1 MSDPASN
8 GAPIVMPKLG
18 LTMAEGLI
26 AEWKVKAGDS
36 VSAGQVLFVVETDKI
51 SNEIEAPADGT
62 ILSLLAGEGDT
73 VAVGVAVAI
82 WTGPGQGVGAADEPG
97 FGTAPVAKAPVAV
110 AEAPAA
116 VASAGERRLCTP
128 FARRLARQAGIDL
141 GAISGSGARGRIKA
155 RDVQAAIEG
164 RAAAP
169 VESAPFPASVPA
181 PRGRD
186 LRSLIAAR
194 VARSKAE
201 VPHFYLSADAGFDAL
216 VALRKEL
223 NADPQAPR
231 KLSVTAFLGA
241 AVGRALALH
250 PEANGVWRDGRVQPL
265 GAVAI
270 GIAVDAPGGVMA
282 PVVPL
287 GGGIYDFAASFEA
300 AVDRAR
306 QGRLGS
312 ADVGEAAVGISNVGM
327 FNVRSLTP
335 IIDPDQS
342 FMLGVGA
349 PRAAFRADE
358 KGAPVAVQE
367 VTFNL
372 ACDHRMI
379 DGAAAARFLATIVEL
394 IEHPVRL
401 LLPTARS

>member
-1 MSDPASN
+1 MSDPANN
-8 GAPIVMPKLG
+8 GAAIVMPKLG

-26 AEWKVKAGDS
+26 AEWKVKAGDA
-36 VSAGQVLFVVETDKI
+36 VTAGQVLFVVETDKI

-62 ILSLLAGEGDT
+62 IVSLLAGEGDT
-73 VAVGVAVAI
+73 VAVGGVVAT
-82 WTGPGQGVGAADEPG
+82 WTGPGQGVGGANEPG
-97 FGTAPVAKAPVAV
+97 FGTAPAVEEAVSAAPAQVAV
-110 AEAPAA
+110 EAK
-116 VASAGERRLCTP
+116 GERRLCTP

-141 GAISGSGARGRIKA
+141 AGVNGSGARGRIKA
-155 RDVQAAIEG
+155 RDVQAAIDG
-164 RAAAP
+164 RGTAAAA
-169 VESAPFPASVPA
+169 SAPAPAPA

-194 VARSKAE
+194 VSRSKAE
-201 VPHFYLSADAGFDAL
+201 VPHFYLSADAAFDAL

-223 NADPQAPR
+223 HADPQAPR

-265 GAVAI
+265 VSIAI
-270 GIAVDAPGGVMA
+270 GIAVEAPGGVMA

-300 AVDRAR
+300 AVERAR
-306 QGRLGS
+306 SGKLGA

-349 PRAAFRADE
+349 PRTAFRADD

-367 VTFNL
+367 VTLNL
-372 ACDHRMI
+372 ACDHRAI
-379 DGAAAARFLATIVEL
+379 DGAAAARFLATIVDL

-401 LLPTARS
+401 LLPAARP

>member
-1 MSDPASN
+1 MSDPASK

-26 AEWKVKAGDS
+26 AEWKVKAGET
-36 VSAGQVLFVVETDKI
+36 VRAGQVLFVVETDKI
-51 SNEIEAPADGT
+51 SNEIEAPAHGT

-73 VAVGVAVAI
+73 VAVGAAVAT
-82 WTGPGQGVGAADEPG
+82 WTGPGQGVGGADEPG
-97 FGTAPVAKAPVAV
+97 FGTAPVAEPATPAIEEAV
-110 AEAPAA
+110 TART
-116 VASAGERRLCTP
+116 SGERRLCTP

-141 GAISGSGARGRIKA
+141 AAISGSGARGRIKA

-169 VESAPFPASVPA
+169 AVPAPSPAPA

-186 LRSLIAAR
+186 LRALIAAR

-201 VPHFYLSADAGFDAL
+201 IPHFYLSADATFDAL
-216 VALRKEL
+216 AALRKEL

-231 KLSVTAFLGA
+231 KLSVTALLGA

-250 PEANGVWRDGRVQPL
+250 PEANGVWRNGRVQPL
-265 GAVAI
+265 DAIAI
-270 GIAVDAPGGVMA
+270 GIAVEAPGGVMA

-300 AVDRAR
+300 AVERAR
-306 QGRLGS
+306 QGRLGA
-312 ADVGEAAVGISNVGM
+312 ADAGEAAIGISNVGM
-327 FNVRSLTP
+327 FAVRSLTP

-349 PRAAFRADE
+349 PRTAFRADDT
-358 KGAPVAVQE
+358 GAPVAVQE
-367 VTFNL
+367 VTLNL
-372 ACDHRMI
+372 ACDHRLI

-401 LLPTARS
+401 LLPAPRA

>member
-1 MSDPASN
+1 MSDPASGG

-26 AEWKVKAGDS
+26 AEWKVRAGET
-36 VSAGQVLFVVETDKI
+36 VCAGQVLFVVETDKI

-62 ILSLLAGEGDT
+62 ILALLAEEGAT
-73 VAVGVAVAI
+73 VAVGAAVAT
-82 WTGPGQGVGAADEPG
+82 WTGPGQGVGGTDEPG
-97 FGTAPVAKAPVAV
+97 FGTAPAAIEDPAS
-110 AEAPAA
+110 AAAIPAA
-116 VASAGERRLCTP
+116 PTVQAERRLCTP

-141 GAISGSGARGRIKA
+141 DGIEGSGARGRIKA
-155 RDVQAAIEG
+155 RDVQAAIDG
-164 RAAAP
+164 RAAGP
-169 VESAPFPASVPA
+169 VTA

-194 VARSKAE
+194 VSRSKAE
-201 VPHFYLSADAGFDAL
+201 IPHFYLSADAAFDAL
-216 VALRKEL
+216 AGLRRDL
-223 NADPQAPR
+223 NADPLAPR
-231 KLSVTAFLGA
+231 KLSITALLGA

-265 GAVAI
+265 GGVAI
-270 GIAVDAPGGVMA
+270 GIAVEAPGGVMA

-287 GGGIYDFAASFEA
+287 GAGIYDFAASLDA
-300 AVDRAR
+300 AIGRAR
-306 QGRLGS
+306 LGRLGS
-312 ADVGEAAVGISNVGM
+312 GDVGEAAIGISNVGM

-349 PRAAFRADE
+349 PRTAFRADD
-358 KGAPVAVQE
+358 KGAPVALRE
-367 VTFNL
+367 VTLNL
-372 ACDHRMI
+372 ACDHRAI

-394 IEHPVRL
+394 IENPVRL
-401 LLPTARS
+401 LLPAGRR

>member
-36 VSAGQVLFVVETDKI
+36 VSAGQILFVVETDKI

-62 ILSLLAGEGDT
+62 ILSLLATEGDT
-73 VAVGVAVAI
+73 VAVGAAVAT
-82 WTGPGQGVGAADEPG
+82 WTGPGQGVAGSNEPG
-97 FGTAPVAKAPVAV
+97 FGTVPVAEEAVSLAPTTMPV
-110 AEAPAA
+110 EAK
-116 VASAGERRLCTP
+116 GERRFCTP

-141 GAISGSGARGRIKA
+141 AGISGSGARGRIKA
-155 RDVQAAIEG
+155 RDVQAAIDG
-164 RAAAP
+164 RTAVPAAP
-169 VESAPFPASVPA
+169 APVSA

-194 VARSKAE
+194 VSRSKAE
-201 VPHFYLSADAGFDAL
+201 IPHFYLSADVSFDAL

-250 PEANGVWRDGRVQPL
+250 PDAHGVWRDGCFQSL
-265 GAVAI
+265 GPIAI
-270 GIAVDAPGGVMA
+270 GIAVEAPGGVMA

-300 AVDRAR
+300 AVERAR
-306 QGRLGS
+306 QGRLGA

-349 PRAAFRADE
+349 PRTAFRADD
-358 KGAPVAVQE
+358 KGAPVVVQE
-367 VTFNL
+367 VTLNL
-372 ACDHRMI
+372 ACDHRAI
-379 DGAAAARFLATIVEL
+379 DGAAAARFLATIVDL

-401 LLPTARS
+401 LLPASRP